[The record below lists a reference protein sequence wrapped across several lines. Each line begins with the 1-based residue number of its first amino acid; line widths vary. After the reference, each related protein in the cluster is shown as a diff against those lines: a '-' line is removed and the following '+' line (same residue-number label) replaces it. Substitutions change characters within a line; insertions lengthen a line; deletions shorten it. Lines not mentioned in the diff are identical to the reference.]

1 MRISHRRTAV
11 HCLVAVAFGA
21 AVLTGCGSDDG
32 TDAAPQPSVST
43 QPSAAPAS
51 DDASA
56 PADEAPFAGTK
67 QFVQIENAWTEDGKT
82 YVSVRPA
89 EKEAM
94 TEPHEAWIVVPGE
107 GPYTTV
113 PLADEAQVLLSVPLG
128 DDSRATSYSQAE
140 FVSRLTAQEADARPR
155 TGYDL
160 SFDGEGNVTRL
171 KSLYTS

>member
-1 MRISHRRTAV
+1 MRH
-11 HCLVAVAFGA
+11 
-21 AVLTGCGSDDG
+21 DG
-32 TDAAPQPSVST
+32 TDAAT
-43 QPSAAPAS
+43 QPSASMQPSAAASS
-51 DDASA
+51 DDEKDSGPGTDDGTSA
-56 PADEAPFAGTK
+56 PADQAPFAGTK
-67 QFVQIENAWTEDGKT
+67 QFVQIEDAWTEGGTT

-89 EKEAM
+89 KKEAM

-113 PLADEAQVLLSVPLG
+113 PLAEEAQVLLSVPLG
-128 DDSRATSYSQAE
+128 DDSRAASYSQAE